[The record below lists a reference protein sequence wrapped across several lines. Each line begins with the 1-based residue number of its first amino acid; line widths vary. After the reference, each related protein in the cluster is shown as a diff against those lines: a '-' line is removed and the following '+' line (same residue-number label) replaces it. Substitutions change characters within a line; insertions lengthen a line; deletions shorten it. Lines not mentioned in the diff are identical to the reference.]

1 MTKTVFTFG
10 NISVHGNLILAPMDG
25 ISDQPFRW
33 ICRSMGSAVTY
44 TEFINVLDVP
54 MNLDYIEKRTCFSK
68 SERPI
73 GFQLYGKDSDQILK
87 SAQILSKKKPDFF
100 DINLGCS
107 AKRVAGRGAG
117 AGLLKDLESIKNII
131 TKLVKNLE
139 VPITAK
145 IRLGWD
151 QDTLNYK
158 DLSRII
164 EDSGATMIAVHAR
177 TRDQNWQESANWD
190 AIGEIKEAAQIPV
203 IGNGDVSS
211 KKDAQKMIKQTGCDG
226 VMIGRA
232 AIGNPWIFSDFSKAD
247 LSAEQIIDVVKIH
260 WLLMIAFYGPN
271 KTSSFFKKHLKAYLS
286 CPQFSHID
294 LKKLVS
300 LPNPMISRLFYE

>member
-1 MTKTVFTFG
+1 MKPTFSFG
-10 NISVHGNLILAPMDG
+10 KIRAYGNLILAPLDG

-33 ICRSMGSAVTY
+33 ICRSMGSALTY

-73 GFQLYGKDSDQILK
+73 GFQLYGKDPDKILK
-87 SAQILSKKKPDFF
+87 AAQILSKKKPDFF

-107 AKRVAGRGAG
+107 VKRVAGRGAG
-117 AGLLKDLESIKNII
+117 AGLLKNPESIKSII
-131 TKLVKNLE
+131 TKLVNNIKT
-139 VPITAK
+139 PITAK

-151 QDTLNYK
+151 QDTLNYR

-164 EDSGATMIAVHAR
+164 EDSGAVMIAVHAR
-177 TRDQNWQESANWD
+177 ARDQNWQESANWN
-190 AIGEIKEAAQIPV
+190 AIREIKEAVQIPV
-203 IGNGDVSS
+203 IGNGDVTS
-211 KKDAQKMIKQTGCDG
+211 KKDIQIMIKQTGCDA

-232 AIGNPWIFSDFSKAD
+232 AIGNPWIFSETNKTS
-247 LSAEQIIDVVKIH
+247 LTAEQIIDVVKTH
-260 WLLMIAFYGPN
+260 WLLMIAFYGPK

-294 LKKLVS
+294 LKKLIS
-300 LPNPMISRLFYE
+300 MPNPMRSRLFFE

>member
-1 MTKTVFTFG
+1 MKPTFSFG
-10 NISVHGNLILAPMDG
+10 KIRAYGNLILAPLDG

-33 ICRSMGSAVTY
+33 ICRSMGSALTY

-73 GFQLYGKDSDQILK
+73 GFQLYGKYPDKILK
-87 SAQILSKKKPDFF
+87 AAQILSKKKPDFF

-107 AKRVAGRGAG
+107 VKRVAGRGAG
-117 AGLLKDLESIKNII
+117 AGLLKNPKSIKSII
-131 TKLVKNLE
+131 TKLVNNLKT
-139 VPITAK
+139 PITAK

-151 QDTLNYK
+151 QDTLNYR

-164 EDSGATMIAVHAR
+164 EDSGAVMIAVHAR
-177 TRDQNWQESANWD
+177 ARDQNWQESANWN
-190 AIGEIKEAAQIPV
+190 AIREIKEAVQIPV
-203 IGNGDVSS
+203 IGNGDVTS
-211 KKDAQKMIKQTGCDG
+211 KKDIQIMIKQTGCDA

-232 AIGNPWIFSDFSKAD
+232 AVGNPWIFSETNKTS
-247 LSAEQIIDVVKIH
+247 LTAEQIIDVVKTH
-260 WLLMIAFYGPN
+260 WLLMIAFYGPK

-294 LKKLVS
+294 LKKLIS
-300 LPNPMISRLFYE
+300 MPNPMRSRLFFE

>member
-1 MTKTVFTFG
+1 MKPTFSFG
-10 NISVHGNLILAPMDG
+10 KIPAYGNLILAPLDG

-33 ICRSMGSAVTY
+33 ICRRMGSALTY

-73 GFQLYGKDSDQILK
+73 GFQLYGKDPDKILK
-87 SAQILSKKKPDFF
+87 AAQILSKKKPDFF

-107 AKRVAGRGAG
+107 VKRVAGRGAG
-117 AGLLKDLESIKNII
+117 AGLLKNPEAIKSII
-131 TKLVKNLE
+131 TKLVNNLE
-139 VPITAK
+139 TPITAK

-164 EDSGATMIAVHAR
+164 EDSGAAMIAVHAR
-177 TRDQNWQESANWD
+177 ARDQNWQESANWN
-190 AIGEIKEAAQIPV
+190 AIREIKEAVRIPV
-203 IGNGDVSS
+203 IGNGDITS
-211 KKDAQKMIKQTGCDG
+211 KKDVQIMIEQTGCDG

-232 AIGNPWIFSDFSKAD
+232 ALGNPWIFSETSKTSLA
-247 LSAEQIIDVVKIH
+247 AEQIIDVVKIH
-260 WLLMIAFYGPN
+260 WLLMIAFYGQK

-294 LKKLVS
+294 LKKLIS
-300 LPNPMISRLFYE
+300 MPNPMRSRLFFE

>member
-1 MTKTVFTFG
+1 MKPTFSFG
-10 NISVHGNLILAPMDG
+10 KIPVYGNLILAPLDG

-33 ICRSMGSAVTY
+33 ICRNMGSALTY

-54 MNLDYIEKRTCFSK
+54 MNLEYIEKRTRFSK

-73 GFQLYGKDSDQILK
+73 GFQLYGKDSDKILK
-87 SAQILSKKKPDFF
+87 AAQILNKKKPDFF
-100 DINLGCS
+100 DINFGCS
-107 AKRVAGRGAG
+107 VKRVAGRGAG
-117 AGLLKDLESIKNII
+117 AGLLKNPGSIKNII
-131 TKLVKNLE
+131 TKLVNHLE
-139 VPITAK
+139 IPITAK

-151 QDTLNYK
+151 QGNLNYK

-164 EDSGATMIAVHAR
+164 EDSGAAMIAVHAR
-177 TRDQNWQESANWD
+177 ARDQNWQESANWN
-190 AIGEIKEAAQIPV
+190 AIREIKEYVEIPV
-203 IGNGDVSS
+203 IGNGDVTS
-211 KKDAQKMIKQTGCDG
+211 KKDVQKMIKQTGCDG

-232 AIGNPWIFSDFSKAD
+232 AIGNPWIFSDTNKAS

-260 WLLMIAFYGPN
+260 WHLMIAFYGPK

-294 LKKLVS
+294 LKELIS
-300 LPNPMISRLFYE
+300 MPNPMRSRLFFE

>member
-1 MTKTVFTFG
+1 MKPTFSFG
-10 NISVHGNLILAPMDG
+10 NISVYGNLILAPLDG
-25 ISDQPFRW
+25 ISDWPYRW
-33 ICRSMGSAVTY
+33 ICRSMGSALTY
-44 TEFINVLDVP
+44 SEFINVLDVP

-73 GFQLYGKDSDQILK
+73 GFQLYGKDPDKILK
-87 SAQILSKKKPDFF
+87 AARILSKKKPDFF

-107 AKRVAGRGAG
+107 VKRVAGRGAG
-117 AGLLKDLESIKNII
+117 AGLLKNPESIKNII
-131 TKLVKNLE
+131 TKLVNNLE
-139 VPITAK
+139 TPITAK

-164 EDSGATMIAVHAR
+164 EDSGAAMIAVHAR
-177 TRDQNWQESANWD
+177 ARDQNWQESANWNS
-190 AIGEIKEAAQIPV
+190 IREIKETVQIPV
-203 IGNGDVSS
+203 IGNGDVTS
-211 KKDAQKMIKQTGCDG
+211 KKDVQIMIKQTGCDG

-232 AIGNPWIFSDFSKAD
+232 AIGNPWIFSETGKTS
-247 LSAEQIIDVVKIH
+247 LTAEQIISVVKTH

-294 LKKLVS
+294 LKKLIS
-300 LPNPMISRLFYE
+300 MPNPMRSRLFFE

>member
-1 MTKTVFTFG
+1 MMKPVFSFG
-10 NISVHGNLILAPMDG
+10 SISVHGNLILAPMDG

-33 ICRSMGSAVTY
+33 LCRSMGSALTY

-54 MNLDYIEKRTCFSK
+54 KNLDYIEKRTCFSK
-68 SERPI
+68 SEKPI
-73 GFQLYGKDSDQILK
+73 GFQLYGKDPDRILK
-87 SAQILSKKKPDFF
+87 AAQILSQKEPDFF

-107 AKRVAGRGAG
+107 VKRVAGRGVG
-117 AGLLKDLESIKNII
+117 AGLLKDPESIKSII
-131 TKLVKNLE
+131 TKLVNNLE

-164 EDSGATMIAVHAR
+164 EDSGAVMIAVHAR
-177 TRDQNWQESANWD
+177 TRDQNWQESANWN
-190 AIGEIKEAAQIPV
+190 AIREIKEIVQIPV

-211 KKDAQKMIKQTGCDG
+211 KKDVLKMIKYTGCDG

-232 AIGNPWIFSDFSKAD
+232 AVGNPWIFSDRSKAS
-247 LSAEQIIDVVKIH
+247 LPAKQIIDIVKTH
-260 WLLMIAFYGPN
+260 WLLMIAFYGPE
-271 KTSSFFKKHLKAYLS
+271 KTRSFFKKHLKAYLL
-286 CPQFSHID
+286 CPQFAHVD
-294 LKKLVS
+294 LRKLIS
-300 LPNPMISRLFYE
+300 MPNPMKSRLFYE

>member
-1 MTKTVFTFG
+1 MKPTFSFG
-10 NISVHGNLILAPMDG
+10 KITAYGNLILAPLDG

-33 ICRSMGSAVTY
+33 ICRSMGSALTY

-54 MNLDYIEKRTCFSK
+54 INLDYIEKRTCFSK

-73 GFQLYGKDSDQILK
+73 GFQLYGKDPDKILK
-87 SAQILSKKKPDFF
+87 AAQILSKKKPDFF

-107 AKRVAGRGAG
+107 VKRVAGRGAG
-117 AGLLKDLESIKNII
+117 AGLLKNPEAIKSII
-131 TKLVKNLE
+131 TKLVNNLE
-139 VPITAK
+139 TPITAK

-164 EDSGATMIAVHAR
+164 EDSGAAMIAVHAR
-177 TRDQNWQESANWD
+177 ARDQNWQESANWN
-190 AIGEIKEAAQIPV
+190 AIREIKEAVQIPV
-203 IGNGDVSS
+203 IGNGDITS
-211 KKDAQKMIKQTGCDG
+211 KKDVQIMIEQTGCDG

-232 AIGNPWIFSDFSKAD
+232 AIGNPWIFSETSKTSLA
-247 LSAEQIIDVVKIH
+247 AKQIIDVVKTH
-260 WLLMIAFYGPN
+260 WLLMIAFYGPK

-294 LKKLVS
+294 LKKLIS
-300 LPNPMISRLFYE
+300 MPNPMRSRLFFE

>member
-1 MTKTVFTFG
+1 MKPTFSFG
-10 NISVHGNLILAPMDG
+10 NISLYGNMILAPLDG

-33 ICRSMGSAVTY
+33 ICRSMGSAATY

-54 MNLDYIEKRTCFSK
+54 KNLDYIEKRACFSK

-73 GFQLYGKDSDQILK
+73 GFQLYGKDSDNILK
-87 SAQILSKKKPDFF
+87 AALILSNKQPDFF
-100 DINLGCS
+100 DVNLGCS
-107 AKRVAGRGAG
+107 VKRVAGRGAG
-117 AGLLKDLESIKNII
+117 AGLLKDPEAIKNII
-131 TKLVKNLE
+131 TKLVKNINI
-139 VPITAK
+139 PITAK

-164 EDSGATMIAVHAR
+164 EDSGAAMIAVHAR

-190 AIGEIKEAAQIPV
+190 AIGEIKQAVQIPV

-211 KKDAQKMIKQTGCDG
+211 KKDVQKMIKQTGCDG

-232 AIGNPWIFSDFSKAD
+232 ALGNPWIFSEICKAD
-247 LSAEQIIDVVKIH
+247 LSAEEILIAVKIH
-260 WLLMIAFYGPN
+260 WLLMIAFYGPD

-286 CPQFSHID
+286 CPQFSHVD
-294 LKKLVS
+294 LKKLIS
-300 LPNPMISRLFYE
+300 MPNPMRSRLFFG

>member
-1 MTKTVFTFG
+1 MKPTFSFE
-10 NISVHGNLILAPMDG
+10 NISLYGNMILAPLDG

-33 ICRSMGSAVTY
+33 ICRNMGSAATY

-54 MNLDYIEKRTCFSK
+54 RNLDYIEKRTCFSK

-73 GFQLYGKDSDQILK
+73 GFQLYGKDSDNILK
-87 SAQILSKKKPDFF
+87 AALILSKKQPDFF

-107 AKRVAGRGAG
+107 VKRVAGRGAG
-117 AGLLKDLESIKNII
+117 AGLLKDPEAIKKII
-131 TKLVKNLE
+131 TKLVKNINI
-139 VPITAK
+139 PITAK

-164 EDSGATMIAVHAR
+164 EDSGAAMIAVHAR

-190 AIGEIKEAAQIPV
+190 AIGEIKQAVQIPV

-211 KKDAQKMIKQTGCDG
+211 KKDVQKMIKQTGCDG

-232 AIGNPWIFSDFSKAD
+232 ALGNPWIFSEICKAD
-247 LSAEQIIDVVKIH
+247 LSAEEILNAVKIH
-260 WLLMIAFYGPN
+260 WLLMIAFYGPD

-286 CPQFSHID
+286 CPQFSHVD
-294 LKKLVS
+294 LKKLIS
-300 LPNPMISRLFYE
+300 MPNPMRSRLFFG

>member
-1 MTKTVFTFG
+1 MTKPVFTFG

-54 MNLDYIEKRTCFSK
+54 MNLDYIEKRTCFSN
-68 SERPI
+68 SERPV
-73 GFQLYGKDSDQILK
+73 GFQLYGIDPDKILLA
-87 SAQILSKKKPDFF
+87 AQVLTEKGPDFF

-107 AKRVAGRGAG
+107 VRRVAGRGAG
-117 AGLLKDLESIKNII
+117 AGLLKEPKSVENII
-131 TKLVKNLE
+131 TRLVKHIK

-145 IRLGWD
+145 IRLGWN
-151 QDTLNYK
+151 QENLNYQE
-158 DLSRII
+158 LSRII
-164 EDSGATMIAVHAR
+164 EGSGAAMIAVHAR
-177 TRDQNWQESANWD
+177 ARDQSWQESANWN
-190 AIGEIKEAAQIPV
+190 AIREIKETVQIPV
-203 IGNGDVSS
+203 IGNGDVQSQ
-211 KKDAQKMIKQTGCDG
+211 KDIRNMIKQTGCDG

-232 AIGNPWIFSDFSKAD
+232 AIGNPWIFSDRSKVS
-247 LSAEQIIDVVKIH
+247 LPAEQIINTVKIH
-260 WLLMIAFYGPN
+260 WLLMIALYGPN

-294 LKKLVS
+294 LKKLIS
-300 LPNPMISRLFYE
+300 LPNPMISRFFYE

>member
-1 MTKTVFTFG
+1 MKPTFSFG
-10 NISVHGNLILAPMDG
+10 KITAYGNLILAPLDG

-33 ICRSMGSAVTY
+33 ICRSMGSALTY

-73 GFQLYGKDSDQILK
+73 GFQLYGKDPDKILK
-87 SAQILSKKKPDFF
+87 AAQILSKKKPDFF

-107 AKRVAGRGAG
+107 VKRVAGRGAG
-117 AGLLKDLESIKNII
+117 AGLLKNPEAIKSII
-131 TKLVKNLE
+131 TKLVNNLE
-139 VPITAK
+139 TPITAK

-164 EDSGATMIAVHAR
+164 EDSGAAMIAVHAR
-177 TRDQNWQESANWD
+177 ARDQNWQESANWN
-190 AIGEIKEAAQIPV
+190 AIREIKEAVQIPV
-203 IGNGDVSS
+203 IGNGDITS
-211 KKDAQKMIKQTGCDG
+211 KKDVQIMIEQTGCDG

-232 AIGNPWIFSDFSKAD
+232 AIGNPWIFSETSKTSLA
-247 LSAEQIIDVVKIH
+247 AKQIIDVVKTH
-260 WLLMIAFYGPN
+260 WLLMIAFYGPK

-294 LKKLVS
+294 LKKLIS
-300 LPNPMISRLFYE
+300 MPNPMRSRLFFE